1 MNDLES
7 ETLERL
13 EAAGMD
19 FSVYLQTPGALAEE
33 EEEEEEEDG

>member
-1 MNDLES
+1 MTVHPLEG

-19 FSVYLQTPGALAEE
+19 FSTYLQTPAILAEE
-33 EEEEEEEDG
+33 EEEEK